1 MAVDQSTEWVERIS
15 RAESLALK
23 AAFEQLRMAHRREE
37 TAWSLARAESMLAT
51 MVTKEP
57 WRDLVIVEGSEFHVE
72 GECGHWAF
80 CTHQIVDSSTGRKV
94 FDTRSILPT
103 QSGRRRCRTQ
113 GAKELIL
120 FFGISRLSARDSAKA
135 FARICHQEVRIAET
149 TIRDLAEKDG
159 LAIQADLER
168 QATEILNQPRKAMDS
183 RPDDLDAV
191 TIEEAFVKAEV
202 PDELI
207 KEAKT
212 NLIPFTPPAETVFSA
227 PDAVFCKKQKE
238 RRTPPLALEPATSEP
253 ENGRKTVSACCATLS
268 YQGQRISL
276 VAATYDALLRLVLA
290 SLILNQLTGKYLC
303 LLSDGER
310 RLRDIFLPGLAPYG
324 CSIHHVLD
332 WHHLDQRASQLLSL
346 ALRGKKIRN
355 QHRTKLLRLLWFVC
369 VESAIQYIGAIPIAD
384 IKYQKPLPELVEY
397 LRKRKD
403 QIPVYAVR
411 RQLGLANSSN
421 AVEKANDRLVSARQK
436 GFGMSWSQEGSLA
449 LASIRMVSYNKQEK
463 LWLFAGK
470 VSLIIPKLAA

>member
-1 MAVDQSTEWVERIS
+1 MAINQDTEWADRIS
-15 RAESLALK
+15 QTESMALAVAYERMRAD
-23 AAFEQLRMAHRREE
+23 RRREE
-37 TAWSLARAESMLAT
+37 TAWSLARAEKQLAAMT
-51 MVTKEP
+51 ASEP
-57 WRDLVIVEGSEFHVE
+57 WLDLVIVEGSQYRVE

-80 CTHQIVDSSTGRKV
+80 LTHQIVDRSTGRKV
-94 FDTRSILPT
+94 FDTRSHLPK
-103 QSGRRRCRTQ
+103 QSGKIRLRTQ

-120 FFGISRLSARDSAKA
+120 FYGLSRLSSRDSARA
-135 FARICHQEVRIAET
+135 FARICHQDIRVSET

-168 QATEILNQPRKAMDS
+168 QATEILSEPMKTTNIEPHGVE
-183 RPDDLDAV
+183 DALL
-191 TIEEAFVKAEV
+191 EEAFKKAEV
-202 PDELI
+202 PAELLV
-207 KEAKT
+207 EART
-212 NLIPFTPPAETVFSA
+212 NPVPFTPAAETAFTA

-238 RRTPPLALEPATSEP
+238 RRTPPSASAPQTPAP
-253 ENGRKTVSACCATLS
+253 EIKRKTVSACCATLS
-268 YQGQRISL
+268 YQGRRISL
-276 VAATYDALLRLVLA
+276 VGATYEALLRLVLA
-290 SLILNQLTGKYLC
+290 SLVLNRLTGKHLC

-310 RLRDIFLPGLAPYG
+310 RIRDIFLPGLAPYG

-346 ALRGKKIRN
+346 ALRGKEVRN
-355 QHRTKLLRLLWFVC
+355 QHRTKLLRLLWFGC
-369 VESAIQYIGAIPIAD
+369 VEAAIQYIGAIPTGD

-436 GFGMSWSQEGSLA
+436 GLGMSWSQEGSLA
-449 LASIRMVSYNKQEK
+449 LAAIRMVSYNKQER
-463 LWLFAGK
+463 LWLVARK
-470 VSLIIPKLAA
+470 ISLLLPKQAA

>member
-1 MAVDQSTEWVERIS
+1 MTIQDTDWVDRIS
-15 RAESLALK
+15 QAESQALT
-23 AAFEQLRMAHRREE
+23 AAFEQIRMNHQREE
-37 TAWSLARAESMLAT
+37 TARSLARAESTLAS
-51 MVTKEP
+51 MMANAP

-72 GECGHWAF
+72 GECGHWGF
-80 CTHQIVDSSTGRKV
+80 RTHQIVDRSTGRKM
-94 FDTRSILPT
+94 FDTRSLLPK
-103 QSGRRRCRTQ
+103 QSGIRRYRTQ

-120 FFGISRLSARDSAKA
+120 FFGLGRLSARDSAKA
-135 FARICHQEVRIAET
+135 FSRICHQNVRISET
-149 TIRDLAEKDG
+149 TIRDLAEKEG
-159 LAIQADLER
+159 RAIQADLER
-168 QATEILNQPRKAMDS
+168 QATEILRQPRLAMCIKPDELDS
-183 RPDDLDAV
+183 SML
-191 TIEEAFVKAEV
+191 EEAFVKAKV
-202 PDELI
+202 PDELL
-207 KEAKT
+207 KEART
-212 NLIPFTPPAETVFSA
+212 NPVPFTPPSETVFSA

-238 RRTPPLALEPATSEP
+238 RRAPPSALAPAVTEP
-253 ENGRKTVSACCATLS
+253 EMGRKTVSACCATLT

-276 VAATYDALLRLVLA
+276 VAASYEALLRLVHA
-290 SLILNQLTGKYLC
+290 SLVVNRLTGKHLC

-324 CSIHHVLD
+324 GSIHHVLD

-346 ALRGKKIRN
+346 ALRGKDIRN
-355 QHRTKLLRLLWFVC
+355 QHREKLLHLLWFGC
-369 VESAIQYIGAIPIAD
+369 VESAIQYIETIPTAD

-421 AVEKANDRLVSARQK
+421 VVEKANDRLVSARQK

-449 LASIRMVSYNKQEK
+449 LAAIRMVSYNKQEK

-470 VSLIIPKLAA
+470 ISLIIPMKAA